1 MEIGWPAG
9 RTGVALVSGGGGEDG
24 RGCRK
29 EGRRLLSS
37 LLWMGWRRLPLA
49 DPDAERPDLAGRL
62 LGSNEPK
69 PDRMMEN
76 AETSQNQPKL
86 KLNVI
91 TLE

>member
-1 MEIGWPAG
+1 
-9 RTGVALVSGGGGEDG
+9 
-24 RGCRK
+24 
-29 EGRRLLSS
+29 
-37 LLWMGWRRLPLA
+37 MGWRRLPLA